1 MLTVRN
7 RGNEPAIVGDKY
19 LFPGQSNRY
28 HNHVA
33 RSAVANN
40 PGALSIVDAAPAPVP
55 MPEIEDWAQVKGI
68 GPQLAEALRY
78 IGLLTKE
85 DVRVHVTMHGRDALL
100 ALPGMHDK
108 RLNALLVFAGVE

>member
-7 RGNEPAIVGDKY
+7 RSNEPAIVGDKY

-40 PGALSIVDAAPAPVP
+40 PGALSIVDDAPEVAV
-55 MPEIEDWAQVKGI
+55 
-68 GPQLAEALRY
+68 EALSVEV
-78 IGLLTKE
+78 K
-85 DVRVHVTMHGRDALL
+85 
-100 ALPGMHDK
+100 PK
-108 RLNALLVFAGVE
+108 RSRKKG